1 MHERDAI
8 LADFDL
14 LLKEVSGK
22 NGPTN
27 LGAPELITIEHDDYH
42 AKYVGRTD
50 TNQQVFVSQLFI
62 PALSDQPG
70 NEFLAIFLFSDI
82 GNLVESRVDELGP
95 RSSLNHEL
103 AAALLAQRLHELG
116 NLTFHDIRMKPF
128 AVEHFGTM
136 MGLIPRKYDEQW
148 CVELHPGNFMAF
160 NEPWDSG
167 IYDT

>member
-1 MHERDAI
+1 MKTAGASAI
-8 LADFDL
+8 GKPNCSLRFNCSPL
-14 LLKEVSGK
+14 LRETKSD
-22 NGPTN
+22 P
-27 LGAPELITIEHDDYH
+27 
-42 AKYVGRTD
+42 
-50 TNQQVFVSQLFI
+50 
-62 PALSDQPG
+62 LSDQPG

-103 AAALLAQRLHELG
+103 VAALFAQRLHELG
-116 NLTFHDIRMKPF
+116 NLTFHDIRVKPF

-148 CVELHPGNFMAF
+148 CVELHPGSFTAF